1 MTLTL
6 SRYGQMDKLGEMHVP
21 RVGSSPVDI
30 LLSAYTLLKQVIPP
44 YTAPGLNYLEAVR
57 LLAPHRISLESVTQ
71 GTFDIFSSKL
81 ASAQESE
88 YLREMGVFISA
99 AFNLSGLAKLVDTG
113 HEGIGYRLAEGK
125 QLIVNNKN
133 RLVFVGEEA
142 AGDIALLGDAV
153 MFADGSRSG
162 FQVSWGDTSGF
173 ANLSTG
179 GIKINCN
186 NSTAFGIRAKGCFL
200 VSYSPVGSFGSL
212 TEEVVLLNYDAARFF
227 GYDTKQVFK
236 FDEGHV
242 SFHPD
247 SSLIANYFWK
257 LQKDREIRKL
267 LEGVRTLKAV
277 AGMRD
282 RPAKALAMVNAYDW
296 KGLEVRLR
304 ATMNGDGRG

>member
-113 HEGIGYRLAEGK
+113 HEGIGYRLFACK
-125 QLIVNNKN
+125 KHFLRPKK
-133 RLVFVGEEA
+133 RLEFVCG
-142 AGDIALLGDAV
+142 
-153 MFADGSRSG
+153 
-162 FQVSWGDTSGF
+162 
-173 ANLSTG
+173 
-179 GIKINCN
+179 
-186 NSTAFGIRAKGCFL
+186 
-200 VSYSPVGSFGSL
+200 
-212 TEEVVLLNYDAARFF
+212 
-227 GYDTKQVFK
+227 
-236 FDEGHV
+236 
-242 SFHPD
+242 
-247 SSLIANYFWK
+247 
-257 LQKDREIRKL
+257 
-267 LEGVRTLKAV
+267 
-277 AGMRD
+277 
-282 RPAKALAMVNAYDW
+282 
-296 KGLEVRLR
+296 
-304 ATMNGDGRG
+304 